1 MRVLHTMKVVVD
13 APEIVDSLVLEV
25 VRLGVL
31 VAVVEAAA
39 VPVADLRL
47 FSA

>member
-1 MRVLHTMKVVVD
+1 MKVVVD

-31 VAVVEAAA
+31 VAVGEAAA
-39 VPVADLRL
+39 VPVAD
-47 FSA
+47 